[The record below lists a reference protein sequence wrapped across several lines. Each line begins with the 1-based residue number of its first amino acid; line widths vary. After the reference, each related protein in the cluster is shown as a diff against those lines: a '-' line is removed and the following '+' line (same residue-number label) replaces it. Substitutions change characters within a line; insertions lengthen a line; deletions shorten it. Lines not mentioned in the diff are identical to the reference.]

1 MNIFRRK
8 NSQLDRSLWLKFLGG
23 SIMRTTIAFV
33 SGTIGMLTAFAI
45 FCCGVYA
52 GSLHEESKHKNNSTE
67 TE

>member
-1 MNIFRRK
+1 MK
-8 NSQLDRSLWLKFLGG
+8 A
-23 SIMRTTIAFV
+23 TITFV

-52 GSLHEESKHKNNSTE
+52 GLLHTESKQKENDSTE

>member
-1 MNIFRRK
+1 MK
-8 NSQLDRSLWLKFLGG
+8 
-23 SIMRTTIAFV
+23 TTIAFV

-52 GSLHEESKHKNNSTE
+52 GSLHTESKQKNDSKE

>member
-1 MNIFRRK
+1 
-8 NSQLDRSLWLKFLGG
+8 
-23 SIMRTTIAFV
+23 MRTTIAFV

-52 GSLHEESKHKNNSTE
+52 GSLDTASKLKKNDSTE

>member
-1 MNIFRRK
+1 
-8 NSQLDRSLWLKFLGG
+8 
-23 SIMRTTIAFV
+23 MRTTIAFV

-52 GSLHEESKHKNNSTE
+52 GSLHEESKQKNNSTE